1 MEPFQLALGQA
12 LHLLLSSEAEGR
24 SALVSIVWLSLQV
37 ALCSTLCS
45 CILGLPLGSWL
56 ATHDFPGRKVVVN
69 VLNALLGLPS
79 VIVGLF
85 TYLLLTRN
93 GPLGSLG
100 LLFTPTA
107 MVIAQTL
114 LITPTITALTRQTVE
129 TAWIE
134 YRDLFQSIRAG
145 SGYRLKA
152 LLWDCRLPLLTVVL
166 MALGRALSEVGA
178 VMTVGGNIAG
188 HSRVM
193 TTAIALETGKGDL
206 PLALAL
212 GILLLLLVF
221 TLMLLAQWAASLSE
235 GGARLY
241 RQSGLKT

>member
-1 MEPFQLALGQA
+1 MEPFQLAFLQA
-12 LHLLLSSEAEGR
+12 LNLLVNTEAEGR
-24 SALVSIVWLSLQV
+24 SALMSIVWLSIEV
-37 ALCSTLCS
+37 ALSSTLCS

-56 ATHDFPGRKVVVN
+56 ATHEFPGRKVVVS
-69 VLNALLGLPS
+69 VLNAMLGLPS
-79 VIVGLF
+79 VIVGLIA
-85 TYLLLTRN
+85 YLLLSRS
-93 GPLGSLG
+93 GPLGSFG

-107 MVIAQTL
+107 MVIAQTI

-129 TAWIE
+129 TAWME

-145 SGYRLKA
+145 SSHRLRA
-152 LLWDCRLPLLTVVL
+152 LLWDCRMPLLTVVL
-166 MALGRALSEVGA
+166 TALGRALSEVGA

-193 TTAIALETGKGDL
+193 TTAIALETSKGDL

-212 GILLLLLVF
+212 GILLLLVVF

-235 GGARLY
+235 SGARLY
-241 RQSGLKT
+241 RQSGLNT